1 MVCQLQELT
10 PIELKRSAACNVKG
24 EYGEIIR
31 KDKKIQCNR
40 AVFNNVKNKL

>member
-10 PIELKRSAACNVKG
+10 PIELKRSAARNVKG
-24 EYGEIIR
+24 EHGEIIR
-31 KDKKIQCNR
+31 KDKKIQWNR